1 MLRFTQFA
9 GVSFV
14 RSWDPLQ
21 AFLLIYCDKRVENC
35 SRRCLNFSDK
45 PRRVVV
51 YVKTTRNSRKA
62 EKTAM
67 DRCKMTELQRYHYA
81 VWVKKAAGNK
91 QMPSVCQ
98 LVCSVFH
105 LPWFFFQNLQ
115 RESDFSQKAVKC
127 FCGGVFSIILNSG
140 PFRRSQT
147 SPTESNFF
155 AQRTLFQLYTCGE
168 NRHP

>member
-1 MLRFTQFA
+1 MVKQEESEDGMLRFTQFA

-105 LPWFFFQNLQ
+105 LPCFF
-115 RESDFSQKAVKC
+115 SKT
-127 FCGGVFSIILNSG
+127 CGGSQIFHGKLSNVSVEVFL
-140 PFRRSQT
+140 
-147 SPTESNFF
+147 
-155 AQRTLFQLYTCGE
+155 A
-168 NRHP
+168 